1 MKNTYENEPLA
12 IRIEKREIILDQL
25 RKKGFRITE
34 QRRLLI
40 DIILEDECS
49 SCKEIYYKAI
59 KKDASVGIATIYRMV
74 KTLEDLGVINRK
86 NIYLIDYDNLDM
98 DYEKQVLFVDEKTE
112 EVVEVK
118 KGEWFKILKKAL
130 MEQGFTDVDN
140 ISILIKQKDKDKN
153 EEVKCDDKLYHTCR
167 CNNTSCK
174 HHCGKRNAS

>member
-12 IRIEKREIILDQL
+12 LKIEKKELIISQL

-34 QRRLLI
+34 QRKLLI

-59 KKDASVGIATIYRMV
+59 KKDSSVGIATIYRMV

-86 NIYLIDYDNLDM
+86 NLYLIDYENLDM
-98 DYEKQVLFVDEKTE
+98 NYKQQAFFVDEKTE

-118 KGEWFKILKKAL
+118 KGDWFLSLQKAL
-130 MEQGFTDVDN
+130 IEQGFTDVDN
-140 ISILIKQKDKDKN
+140 ISIMIKQKDKSV
-153 EEVKCDDKLYHTCR
+153 EVKCDDKLYNSCR
-167 CNNTSCK
+167 CSNINCK
-174 HHCGKRNAS
+174 HHCGKCNAS